1 MDLIQAA
8 DPSKI
13 DLLEF
18 DPIPFPTANEDGKP
32 VGPFCYLATPSFQ
45 ELRISLLYRN
55 ENYSAILGYFDTL
68 DLTSFSSKEL
78 FFASSAILK
87 TNCTLPVRDRIESE
101 LIRRSLNPPFDSF
114 CLYNLGLLWKLKHD
128 SRCKSAFLSSVQQF
142 PYFWSCWLELSA
154 LFLNNTENS
163 VSSITPP
170 IRCILKNFFQLYATN
185 HLLQVLHCF
194 SPCHVRSL
202 KHPNSCSRP
211 FPPSFPHP
219 LSFESNLHNTN
230 TIIRVG
236 AYNILKSFL

>member
-1 MDLIQAA
+1 MMVLQWIA
-8 DPSKI
+8 
-13 DLLEF
+13 
-18 DPIPFPTANEDGKP
+18 
-32 VGPFCYLATPSFQ
+32 CHLATSSFQ

-87 TNCTLPVRDRIESE
+87 MNCTLPVRDRIESE
-101 LIRRSLNPPFDSF
+101 LIRRSLHPPFDSF

-170 IRCILKNFFQLYATN
+170 LRCILKNFFQLYATN
-185 HLLQVLHCF
+185 HLLQV
-194 SPCHVRSL
+194 P
-202 KHPNSCSRP
+202 RP
-211 FPPSFPHP
+211 PYL
-219 LSFESNLHNTN
+219 LSFL
-230 TIIRVG
+230 
-236 AYNILKSFL
+236 